1 MFVICSVETDFLII
15 KMQKELMKNQIN
27 SLIGVRPALILLSAL
42 FFASSGLSQNIK
54 TSKLIWQIDQVIN
67 LQNQTSSAYHAIFK
81 TNADQ
86 SVEWIQKKG
95 QLNTQYEV
103 TGIEGNWV
111 DLSTQGSITYLLS
124 RNGKPVRMIMERNP
138 SGIFITMY
146 FSVQGQL
153 TAQQKFHVQSVQPEN

>member
-1 MFVICSVETDFLII
+1 
-15 KMQKELMKNQIN
+15 
-27 SLIGVRPALILLSAL
+27 
-42 FFASSGLSQNIK
+42 
-54 TSKLIWQIDQVIN
+54 
-67 LQNQTSSAYHAIFK
+67 
-81 TNADQ
+81 
-86 SVEWIQKKG
+86 VEWIQKKG

-124 RNGKPVRMIMERNP
+124 RNGKLVRMIMERNP